1 MGADVIGSRRGAG
14 TLRRRPAR
22 DTRDARPR
30 HRPAPRGA
38 TTPRRRRG
46 LVIAGHRVRLPRVPP
61 RLLAA
66 VAVLAAALAGGWLW
80 LRDSS
85 LVAVDRVA
93 VTGVAGPDSG
103 AIRAALTSAARSMTT
118 LDVQLG
124 RLHTAVVPYPL
135 VKGIAVAT
143 SFPHQMRIRVTERVP
158 VAVVV
163 AAGQRS
169 EVSAD
174 GTLLHDAGSGSG
186 LPAIDVAVP
195 PGGTRLQGGAALSEV
210 RLLAAAPR
218 SLLPRIQQAAGDAVG
233 LTVLVR
239 NGPRIEFGD
248 GSQLRAKWAA
258 AVAVLA
264 EPHSAA
270 ASYIDVTVPRRPV
283 AGIGN
288 DQG

>member
-1 MGADVIGSRRGAG
+1 M
-14 TLRRRPAR
+14 
-22 DTRDARPR
+22 
-30 HRPAPRGA
+30 
-38 TTPRRRRG
+38 
-46 LVIAGHRVRLPRVPP
+46 RLPRVPP
-61 RLLAA
+61 RLVAAVVALAA
-66 VAVLAAALAGGWLW
+66 VLAGGWLW

-93 VTGVAGPDSG
+93 ITGVAGPDAG
-103 AIRAALTSAARSMTT
+103 AIRSALTSAARSMTT
-118 LDVQLG
+118 LDVQTD
-124 RLHTAVVPYPL
+124 RLHTAVAPYPV
-135 VKGIAVAT
+135 VKGIAVTT
-143 SFPHQMRIRVTERVP
+143 SFPHQMRIRVTERVA

-169 EVSAD
+169 EVAAD
-174 GTLLHDAGSGSG
+174 GTLLHDAASGTG

-195 PGGTRLQGGAALSEV
+195 PGGTHLEGAALSEV

-218 SLLPRIQQAAGDAVG
+218 SLLPRIQQAASDAVG
-233 LTVLVR
+233 LTALVR

-283 AGIGN
+283 AGGGN